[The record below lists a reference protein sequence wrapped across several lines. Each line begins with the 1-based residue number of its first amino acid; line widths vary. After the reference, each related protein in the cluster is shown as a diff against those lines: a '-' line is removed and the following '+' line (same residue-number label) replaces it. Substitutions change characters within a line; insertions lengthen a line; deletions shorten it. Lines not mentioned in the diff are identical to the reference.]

1 MGPDAA
7 VSEDICDS
15 LNRRRNTMLPKVKT
29 PKTGDDFIDFREA
42 HVRGNFDASIGSVA
56 IDELLLICG
65 ERGTG
70 GAIMAHLRH
79 RQRILFASVIPGS
92 DRATAFYDKH
102 FKKLNFE
109 MMGATP
115 YAAWLGAAG
124 NGSPRER
131 TPPQQAD

>member
-1 MGPDAA
+1 M
-7 VSEDICDS
+7 
-15 LNRRRNTMLPKVKT
+15 
-29 PKTGDDFIDFREA
+29 
-42 HVRGNFDASIGSVA
+42 
-56 IDELLLICG
+56 
-65 ERGTG
+65 
-70 GAIMAHLRH
+70 
-79 RQRILFASVIPGS
+79 IPGS

-124 NGSPRER
+124 NGSPQER